1 MEERYIKAISDSP
14 KWIRPAGWLTMPTI
28 TSSQN
33 KLAFLFAV
41 YENEENCFTL
51 NYASAI
57 CNYTVDWGDSTS
69 INVINSTAIREKRY
83 DYSAISSIILQDDN
97 GVNYKQVIITI
108 TLNSGNSANWVIGS
122 TSAVIG
128 AAGNRPGRPQILE
141 AIISHINAV
150 NFSAR
155 TAWPLF
161 KNLIIKK
168 LILTSSITSYFSN
181 LINLSNIEGIGNI
194 DSTGV
199 SAGGQFFQKTG
210 PINKLDFTFN
220 AGTSALSFFN
230 SSTFTK
236 MGNITING
244 NATLNAFFGN
254 CFNLIEVGN
263 ITAPIANN
271 ISSLFQ
277 NSSIL
282 RKVGTIN
289 TPATTT
295 IASVF
300 NSCNAIEEIIFTD
313 LSNVTVTTSAFISC
327 VSLSRLVLNGLKVSV
342 NVASLNLQRTEIIE
356 LLNSLGTA
364 ATTQNIT
371 LTGNPGMDD
380 ITAAEINAILT
391 PKNWTYTP

>member
-33 KLAFLFAV
+33 RLAFLFAI

-69 INVINSTAIREKRY
+69 INVINSTVIREKRY

-97 GVNYKQVIITI
+97 GVNYKQVIITV

-141 AIISHINAV
+141 AIISHINSV
-150 NFSAR
+150 NFSGR
-155 TAWPLF
+155 TGWPLF
-161 KNLIIKK
+161 RNLIIKK
-168 LILTSSITSYFSN
+168 LILLSSNTSYFSN

-199 SAGGQFFQKTG
+199 AAAGQFFQKTG

-220 AGTSALSFFN
+220 AGTSAASFFN

-244 NATLNAFFGN
+244 NATLNAFFGS

-277 NSSIL
+277 GSSIL

-300 NSCNAIEEIIFTD
+300 NSCNAIEEIVFTD
-313 LSNVTVTTSAFISC
+313 LSNVTVTTSAFVNC

-342 NVASLNLQRTEIIE
+342 SVASLNLQRTEIIE

-364 ATTQNIT
+364 TTTQNIT
-371 LTGNPGMDD
+371 LTANPGMDD